1 MSEQINDYINKI
13 INLDFIQALKMT
25 FVHMTLCFVV
35 LGIIVFFQ
43 WFSIF
48 YPYIECIYFL
58 MIQMMYAFQYI
69 QRKKLNPV
77 FMLFSVLLSM
87 LFICYGKQYSILTLT
102 LPVLF
107 VHMIYLAMIH
117 RMSLY
122 LEKKIHF
129 FIEPIEAYFKQL
141 VPVFIAAL
149 LIMGLIYCQ
158 NIYIGLFISCV
169 QLCLS
174 FLTSIIGILLIVV
187 LTCGFWLSGIHGVAM
202 VGILARPFWTQMLMV
217 NLICYINHQAIPYIG
232 VEGFYQWFVWIGGS
246 GATLGLVL
254 LCRFFAKSHYL
265 RQMGHQTLQSG
276 LININEPVIFG
287 APIVQNRYL
296 RIPFLVAPIV
306 MSLCTYIMM
315 AYHYIN
321 IPVMLAPWVLP
332 SVFGGFWATGGQIFS
347 ILYIIGM
354 IIVSL
359 IIYLPFFICYDRQ
372 LVKEENA

>member
-1 MSEQINDYINKI
+1 
-13 INLDFIQALKMT
+13 
-25 FVHMTLCFVV
+25 
-35 LGIIVFFQ
+35 
-43 WFSIF
+43 
-48 YPYIECIYFL
+48 
-58 MIQMMYAFQYI
+58 
-69 QRKKLNPV
+69 
-77 FMLFSVLLSM
+77 
-87 LFICYGKQYSILTLT
+87 
-102 LPVLF
+102 
-107 VHMIYLAMIH
+107 
-117 RMSLY
+117 
-122 LEKKIHF
+122 
-129 FIEPIEAYFKQL
+129 
-141 VPVFIAAL
+141 
-149 LIMGLIYCQ
+149 MGLIYCQ

-254 LCRFFAKSHYL
+254 LCQFFAKSHYL

-315 AYHYIN
+315 AYHYVN

-354 IIVSL
+354 IMVSL

>member
-77 FMLFSVLLSM
+77 LMLFSVLLSM
-87 LFICYGKQYSILTLT
+87 LFIYYGKQYSILTLT

-117 RMSLY
+117 RISLY

-129 FIEPIEAYFKQL
+129 FMEPIEAYLKQL
-141 VPVFIAAL
+141 VPAFIAAL
-149 LIMGLIYCQ
+149 LIMGLIYFQ
-158 NIYIGLFISCV
+158 NIYIGIFISCV
-169 QLCLS
+169 QFCLS

-202 VGILARPFWTQMLMV
+202 VGILARPFWAQMLMV
-217 NLICYINHQAIPYIG
+217 NLICYIHHQAIPYIG

-246 GATLGLVL
+246 GATLGLVI
-254 LCRFFAKSHYL
+254 LCRLFAKSMHL
-265 RQMGHQTLQSG
+265 KQIGKQTFLSSM
-276 LININEPVIFG
+276 ININEAVIFG
-287 APIVQNRYL
+287 TPFVQNHYL

-306 MSLCTYIMM
+306 MSLCTYMMM
-315 AYHYIN
+315 AYHYVN
-321 IPVMLAPWVLP
+321 IPVLLAPWILP
-332 SVFGGFWATGGQIFS
+332 SVFGGLWATGGQFFS
-347 ILYIIGM
+347 IIYIIGM

-359 IIYLPFFICYDRQ
+359 TIYLPFFICYDRQ
-372 LVKEENA
+372 LVKEENS

>member
-58 MIQMMYAFQYI
+58 MIQNMYAFQYI

-77 FMLFSVLLSM
+77 LMLFSVLLSM
-87 LFICYGKQYSILTLT
+87 LFIYDGKQYSILTLT

-107 VHMIYLAMIH
+107 VHMIYLAIIYH
-117 RMSLY
+117 ISLY
-122 LEKKIHF
+122 LEKNIHF
-129 FIEPIEAYFKQL
+129 FMEPIEAYFKQL
-141 VPVFIAAL
+141 VPVFVTAL

-254 LCRFFAKSHYL
+254 LCRFFAKSHHL

-315 AYHYIN
+315 AYHYVN

-359 IIYLPFFICYDRQ
+359 IIYLPFFICFDRQ

>member
-43 WFSIF
+43 WFFIF
-48 YPYIECIYFL
+48 YPYIEYIFFL

-87 LFICYGKQYSILTLT
+87 LFIYYGKQYSILTLT

-107 VHMIYLAMIH
+107 VHMIYLAIIYH
-117 RMSLY
+117 ISFY
-122 LEKKIHF
+122 LEKRIHF

-254 LCRFFAKSHYL
+254 LCRFFAKNHYL

>member
-87 LFICYGKQYSILTLT
+87 LFIYYGKQYSILTLT

-187 LTCGFWLSGIHGVAM
+187 LTCGFWLSG
-202 VGILARPFWTQMLMV
+202 
-217 NLICYINHQAIPYIG
+217 
-232 VEGFYQWFVWIGGS
+232 
-246 GATLGLVL
+246 
-254 LCRFFAKSHYL
+254 
-265 RQMGHQTLQSG
+265 
-276 LININEPVIFG
+276 
-287 APIVQNRYL
+287 
-296 RIPFLVAPIV
+296 
-306 MSLCTYIMM
+306 
-315 AYHYIN
+315 
-321 IPVMLAPWVLP
+321 
-332 SVFGGFWATGGQIFS
+332 
-347 ILYIIGM
+347 
-354 IIVSL
+354 
-359 IIYLPFFICYDRQ
+359 
-372 LVKEENA
+372 